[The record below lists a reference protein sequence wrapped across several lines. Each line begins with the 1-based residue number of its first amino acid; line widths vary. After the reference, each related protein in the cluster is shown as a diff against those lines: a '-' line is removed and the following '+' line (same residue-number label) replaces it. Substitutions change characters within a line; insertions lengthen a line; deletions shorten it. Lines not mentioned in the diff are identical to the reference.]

1 MTKMHNIEQKKHF
14 TNNNFLRNRKNRKG
28 KYLRF
33 VSLLLS
39 QLRYRRTCYAPQ
51 NDRLNFSFVK
61 YIHVVGEK
69 MARKG

>member
-1 MTKMHNIEQKKHF
+1 MQKLKKH
-14 TNNNFLRNRKNRKG
+14 LHKKQVIYKIEKSRKG